1 MKFSVPVTVTIE
13 ASTPEKA
20 LEQAMTIQK
29 LLGETMVQMV
39 LSTNGVDLKQIQ
51 VFHPKAA

>member
-1 MKFSVPVTVTIE
+1 MRFNVPVTVLIE
-13 ASTPEKA
+13 ASSPEKA

-29 LLGETMVQMV
+29 LLGESMVQMV

-51 VFHPKAA
+51 VFQPKPT